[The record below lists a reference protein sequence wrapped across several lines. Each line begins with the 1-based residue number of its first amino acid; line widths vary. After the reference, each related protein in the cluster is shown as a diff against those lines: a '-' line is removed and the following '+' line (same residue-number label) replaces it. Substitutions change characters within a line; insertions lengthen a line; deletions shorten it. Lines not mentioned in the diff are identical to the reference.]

1 MPPDSDTAA
10 EPTPSTAKDGNGRS
24 ILLAVGVTVVALS
37 GVLGF
42 FIGTNGAET
51 VPRSALFGGLF
62 VIPTTP
68 LSMTAYAV
76 TLSTLVLVVLFG
88 LVELASRM
96 EGDR

>member
-1 MPPDSDTAA
+1 MSSESDTVT
-10 EPTPSTAKDGNGRS
+10 EPVTSTAEDGRGRS
-24 ILLAVGVTVVALS
+24 ILLAVGVSVVALS

-42 FIGTNGAET
+42 FIGSNGAEA
-51 VPRSALFGGLF
+51 VPRSALFGGLL

-76 TLSTLVLVVLFG
+76 TLSTLVLAVLFG

>member
-1 MPPDSDTAA
+1 MPPESDTVAEPVTAAA
-10 EPTPSTAKDGNGRS
+10 EDGRGRS
-24 ILLAVGVTVVALS
+24 ILLAVGVCVVALS

-42 FIGTNGAET
+42 FIGSNGAET
-51 VPRSALFGGLF
+51 VPRSALFGGLL

-68 LSMTAYAV
+68 LWMTAYAV
-76 TLSTLVLVVLFG
+76 VLSTLVLVVLFG